1 MKTELVDVNETRRNL
16 VVEIP
21 TSEVESAIDRVTRE
35 YTKSARLPGFRP
47 GKVPA
52 TVVRQ
57 RFRAQILH
65 DVAHDL
71 IPRTIDQVLLDKGVE
86 PVDTP
91 DVKDV
96 VVEEGKPLSFTA
108 SFDVVPAFDPGDFA
122 DIQLRRAPVS
132 VDDDAV
138 QQTLERLRER
148 AARFESV
155 EGGVAEGHTLVIDL
169 ERRASGAGGAP
180 ATPDKHEKVSIEMG
194 APANPPGFD
203 AEVMGMSVGES
214 RTFTLSYPA
223 DYAVAELA
231 GTSVGYTVQLNE
243 LRRRVIPALDDEF
256 AKDLGE
262 ELDSLDAL
270 RARVRTDL
278 EAESKDASERQLRA
292 DLLKQLSK
300 RLPFPVPGALVDR
313 EIDRR
318 VEEFARRLMSQ
329 QIDPRRTNIDWAA
342 FRQGQRDPAQE
353 AVASALV
360 LDQIARR
367 DGIEAGEAD
376 IEQELARYAERTGLT
391 APAVRA
397 RLEQEDGG
405 LARMQMGLRREST
418 VTTVLSRVQVVE

>member
-1 MKTELVDVNETRRNL
+1 MKTELVDVSETRRNL

-47 GKVPA
+47 GKVPP

-71 IPRTIDQVLLDKGVE
+71 IPRTIDQVLSARGVE

-108 SFDVVPAFDPGDFA
+108 SFDVVPPFEPGEFG
-122 DIQLRRAPVS
+122 DIQLHRNPVQ
-132 VDDDAV
+132 VDDDTV

-148 AARFESV
+148 AARFEPV
-155 EGGVAEGHTLVIDL
+155 EGGVGEGHTLVIDL
-169 ERRASGAGGAP
+169 QRQATGSYGVAGAP
-180 ATPDKHEKVSIEMG
+180 DRHEKVSIDMG

-203 AEVMGMSVGES
+203 AEVTGMVVAET
-214 RTFTLSYPA
+214 RAFTLSYPA

-231 GTSVGYTVQLNE
+231 GTSVGYTVTLNE
-243 LRRRVIPALDDEF
+243 LRRRVMPELDDEF
-256 AKDLGE
+256 AKDLGDD
-262 ELDSLDAL
+262 LASLDAL
-270 RARVRTDL
+270 RARVRADL
-278 EAESKDASERQLRA
+278 EAEAREAAERQVRA
-292 DLLKQLSK
+292 DLLKQLAK
-300 RLPFPVPGALVDR
+300 RLPFPVPDALVDR

-329 QIDPRRTNIDWAA
+329 QIDPRRTNIDWVA
-342 FRQGQRDPAQE
+342 FRQGQREPAHE

-367 DGIEAGEAD
+367 DNVEVTDAD
-376 IEQELARYAERTGLT
+376 LESELQRYAERTGLT
-391 APAVRA
+391 PAAVRA
-397 RLEQEDGG
+397 RLEQEDG
-405 LARMQMGLRREST
+405 LARMQIGLRREST
-418 VTTVLSRVQVVE
+418 VNGVLNRVQVVE

>member
-1 MKTELVDVNETRRNL
+1 MKTELVDVNETRRHL

-21 TSEVESAIDRVTRE
+21 TTEVESAIDRVTRE

-47 GKVPA
+47 GKVPT

-71 IPRTIDQVLLDKGVE
+71 IPRTIDQVLSAKGVE

-108 SFDVVPAFDPGDFA
+108 SFDVVPPFDPGDFG
-122 DIQLRRAPVS
+122 DIQLRRSAVA

-138 QQTLERLRER
+138 QATLERLRDR
-148 AARFESV
+148 AARFEPV
-155 EGGVAEGHTLVIDL
+155 EGGVGDGHTLVIDL
-169 ERRASGAGGAP
+169 QRQTTGADGVVA
-180 ATPDKHEKVSIEMG
+180 APDKHEKVSIDMG

-203 AEVMGMSVGES
+203 EKVTGMTVGET
-214 RTFTLSYPA
+214 RAFTLDYPA

-231 GTSVGYTVQLNE
+231 GTSVNYTVTLNE
-243 LRRRVIPALDDEF
+243 LRRRVVPALDDEF

-262 ELDSLDAL
+262 DLDSLDAL
-270 RARVRTDL
+270 RARVRGDL
-278 EAESKDASERQLRA
+278 EAESRDASERQLRA
-292 DLLKQLSK
+292 DLLKQLAK

-313 EIDRR
+313 EVDRR

-329 QIDPRRTNIDWAA
+329 QIDPRRTNIDWAS
-342 FRQGQRDPAQE
+342 FRQGQREPAQE
-353 AVASALV
+353 SVASALV

-367 DGIEAGEAD
+367 DAIDVTTADLDGEV
-376 IEQELARYAERTGLT
+376 ERYAERAGLT
-391 APAVRA
+391 AAAVRA
-397 RLEQEDGG
+397 RLEQEDGLG
-405 LARMQMGLRREST
+405 RMQVGMRREKA
-418 VTTVLSRVQVVE
+418 VNAVLGRVQVVG

>member
-1 MKTELVDVNETRRNL
+1 MKTELVDVNETRRHL

-47 GKVPA
+47 GKVPS

-71 IPRTIDQVLLDKGVE
+71 IPRTIDSVLSAKGVE

-108 SFDVVPAFDPGDFA
+108 AFDVVPTFDPGDFG
-122 DIQLRRAPVS
+122 DIQLRRTAVT

-138 QQTLERLRER
+138 QATLERLRER
-148 AARFESV
+148 AARSEPV

-169 ERRASGAGGAP
+169 ERQTTAADGVVGA
-180 ATPDKHEKVSIEMG
+180 PDKHEKVSIDMG

-203 AEVMGMSVGES
+203 DKVLGMTVGES
-214 RTFTLSYPA
+214 RAFKLDYPA

-231 GTSVGYTVQLNE
+231 GTTVAYTVTLNE
-243 LRRRVIPALDDEF
+243 LRRRVVPALDDEF

-262 ELDSLDAL
+262 DLDTLEAL
-270 RARVRTDL
+270 RARVRGDF
-278 EAESKDASERQLRA
+278 EAESRDASERQLRA
-292 DLLKQLSK
+292 DLLKQLAK

-313 EIDRR
+313 EVDRR

-329 QIDPRRTNIDWAA
+329 QIDPRRANIDWAA
-342 FRQGQRDPAQE
+342 FRQGQREPAQE
-353 AVASALV
+353 SVASALV

-367 DGIEAGEAD
+367 DTIEVTPAD
-376 IEQELARYAERTGLT
+376 LDAEVERYAERAGLT
-391 APAVRA
+391 AAAVQA
-397 RLEQEDGG
+397 RLEQEDGLG
-405 LARMQMGLRREST
+405 RMQVGMRREKA
-418 VTTVLSRVQVVE
+418 VNAVLGRVQVVG